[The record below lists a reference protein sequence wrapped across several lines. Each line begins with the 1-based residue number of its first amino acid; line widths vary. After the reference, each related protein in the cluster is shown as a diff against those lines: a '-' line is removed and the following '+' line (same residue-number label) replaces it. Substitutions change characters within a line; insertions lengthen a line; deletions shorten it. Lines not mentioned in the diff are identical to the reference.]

1 MRPIHSVF
9 SMLDLVALGKTFE
22 FEDWAGEKQSS
33 VEKGTGRGCVSCK
46 EIGDLC
52 VFQIVCPFGRCL
64 FFVKTNWRKETKDK
78 ESKIVVHTPSP
89 LTICVK
95 TAARRRALV
104 TLLPP
109 SKRYCKKEHV
119 TE

>member
-22 FEDWAGEKQSS
+22 DWAEEKQSS
-33 VEKGTGRGCVSCK
+33 VEKGRGCVSCK

-64 FFVKTNWRKETKDK
+64 FFVKTNWHKETTDK

-104 TLLPP
+104 LYGMNILFY
-109 SKRYCKKEHV
+109 KMR
-119 TE
+119 

>member
-1 MRPIHSVF
+1 
-9 SMLDLVALGKTFE
+9 MLDLVALGKTFE
-22 FEDWAGEKQSS
+22 DLAGEKQSS
-33 VEKGTGRGCVSCK
+33 VEKGTGRGCVSSK

-104 TLLPP
+104 SVGVLAIGLATIHLPLTIDQSNTIRVSP
-109 SKRYCKKEHV
+109 
-119 TE
+119 